1 MQGIH
6 WPEFACCLAALE
18 NLGDAAKKRPEICFY
33 DVLKMVRP
41 APAGAHH
48 FALYDSRIER
58 MGRDIVEVRAR
69 VGEDFL
75 AGREIARQDFSNA
88 RNQSSKYLIEHR
100 TV

>member
-18 NLGDAAKKRPEICFY
+18 NRGYAAKKRTEICFY

-48 FALYDSRIER
+48 FALYDSRVER
-58 MGRDIVEVRAR
+58 MGCNVVEVRAR
-69 VGEDFL
+69 VREDLL
-75 AGREIARQDFSNA
+75 AGWEIARQDFPNA